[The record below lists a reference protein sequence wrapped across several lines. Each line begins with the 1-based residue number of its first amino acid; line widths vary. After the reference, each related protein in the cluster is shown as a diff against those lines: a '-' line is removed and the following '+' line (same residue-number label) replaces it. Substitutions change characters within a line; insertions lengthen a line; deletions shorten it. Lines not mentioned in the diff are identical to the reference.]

1 MTFDPE
7 TAEIR
12 WHIVTHLMKILH
24 FSLLPGFPHKG
35 HWTQANQICPVL
47 EGLRGLLFT
56 SKFLG

>member
-1 MTFDPE
+1 MLMSIYNCLLKVDLFSMTFDPE

-35 HWTQANQICPVL
+35 H
-47 EGLRGLLFT
+47 
-56 SKFLG
+56 